1 MFQNRITTEMSLFSH
16 IADDSFSSWFAARTN
31 RDRDTVLN
39 VNNNASD
46 GNGPSVGEGM
56 SLITINNNAP
66 DGHYYSHSGGH
77 TAEPSVGEGMSFLEK
92 SSSREANI
100 FQIDKYVNCSIEPFS
115 FEFFRVSYH
124 RDGISQRWS

>member
-56 SLITINNNAP
+56 SL
-66 DGHYYSHSGGH
+66 
-77 TAEPSVGEGMSFLEK
+77 LEK

-100 FQIDKYVNCSIEPFS
+100 
-115 FEFFRVSYH
+115 EFFRSIYM
-124 RDGISQRWS
+124 